1 MIDGVPDMNR
11 SRMNRMKMSMAF
23 VICLTFVVSAFS
35 VTGAADDIFG
45 TGGTSGVGYYK
56 GDHSSDTIPSS
67 LEAGSSYPVVIS
79 FRNNGMVSWEWGV
92 EKFGLLYQGLQSSI
106 TVDPV
111 FSPIPAGMKVATQ
124 EEISFPFVLTPPDKP
139 GEYELS
145 FSMST
150 RKGEDKYTPFPNGF
164 TRKIIVIP
172 KEGVSS
178 GNVGSIIIHSNP
190 SGAMVSMGTEEKG
203 ITPLTLPDLNPA
215 QYEITIS
222 HPDYDRKWA
231 QVQVEP
237 GSVSRVTVDLT
248 STEKPTV
255 STEQLLKFTPLG
267 WVLDNI
273 SLIIISIIILFFGF
287 QVIMMDT
294 KRIPEHHPVRKF
306 TRPLI
311 LLAPT
316 ADGKSRF
323 HRGGSKD
330 GKGGSTG
337 GSADASGVADGDRRL
352 EQGKTAGSETG
363 ARKNVRDRTT
373 RRDGESSERKPIETE
388 EDESALDV
396 EDPDQE
402 GREIEGIWGFPH
414 ALRDRYEPLGV
425 AGDDTYA
432 RVYKVRKKE
441 SGDVRA
447 LKVGHSKQPG
457 SEILQ
462 KESAVWRSL
471 RHPNIVH
478 LFKSEFLDD
487 MSYLE
492 NEYLDGVSYKGI
504 VHTSL
509 TGLPKPIREQYAVSL
524 VRDIAEGLRYAHEI
538 GVRHYHLQTGD
549 VLLTPKLRAKVSGF
563 ARGRNEIGFSVK
575 DSDVRDATAAFIT
588 PEQKDEQKFGNPGR
602 RTDIYQLGV
611 IFYELLTGYLPYSPE
626 AFQITGHEGTFEDH
640 AEELILPSAFRKGL
654 EKYDPI
660 LSRMLSRKKSG
671 RYYLMDEFI
680 ADLDRIR
687 KA

>member
-1 MIDGVPDMNR
+1 MSGTNQNWMN
-11 SRMNRMKMSMAF
+11 MSMAGPIF
-23 VICLTFVVSAFS
+23 LTLLVFMVPGVY
-35 VTGAADDIFG
+35 AADDLFG
-45 TGGTSGVGYYK
+45 MGGTSGVGYYK
-56 GDHSSDTIPSS
+56 GDYVSDTIPSS

-79 FRNNGMVSWEWGV
+79 FQNNGMVSWEWGV

-164 TRKIIVIP
+164 TKKIIVIP

-178 GNVGSIIIHSNP
+178 GNVGSIIIQSNP
-190 SGAMVSMGTEEKG
+190 TGAMVSMGSEEKG
-203 ITPLTLPDLNPA
+203 KTPLTLPDLNPA
-215 QYEITIS
+215 QYEITVS
-222 HPDYDRKWA
+222 HPDYGRKWA
-231 QVQVEP
+231 QVRVEP

-248 STEKPTV
+248 TSEKPVV

-267 WVLDNI
+267 WLLDNI

-294 KRIPEHHPVRKF
+294 KRIPEHHPVRRY

-311 LLAPT
+311 LLAPY

-323 HRGGSKD
+323 QRGLSKD
-330 GKGGSTG
+330 GRGESTG
-337 GSADASGVADGDRRL
+337 GGADASGGADGDRRR
-352 EQGKTAGSETG
+352 EQGKTAGSESGT
-363 ARKNVRDRTT
+363 RKNVRDRKIQ
-373 RRDGESSERKPIETE
+373 RDGESSERKPIETE
-388 EDESALDV
+388 EDESLPDV
-396 EDPDQE
+396 KDPDQE
-402 GREIEGIWGFPH
+402 GREIEGLYGFPY

-492 NEYLDGVSYKGI
+492 NEYLDGVSYKGM

-509 TGLPKPIREQYAVSL
+509 NGLPKPIREQYAVSL
-524 VRDIAEGLRYAHEI
+524 VRDIAEGLKYAHDV
-538 GVRHYHLQTGD
+538 GVRHYHLQSGD
-549 VLLTPKLRAKVSGF
+549 ILLTPKLRAKVSGF
-563 ARGRNEIGFSVK
+563 ARGRNELGFSVK
-575 DSDVRDATAAFIT
+575 DSDVRGATAAFIT
-588 PEQKDEQKFGNPGR
+588 PEQRDEQKYGNPGR

-626 AFQITGHEGTFEDH
+626 AFQKSGHEGTFEDH
-640 AEELILPSAFRKGL
+640 ADELILPSAFRKSL

-660 LSRMLSRKKSG
+660 IVRMLSRKKSG

-680 ADLDRIR
+680 KDLDSVR

>member
-1 MIDGVPDMNR
+1 MSGTNQNWMN
-11 SRMNRMKMSMAF
+11 MSMTGPIF
-23 VICLTFVVSAFS
+23 LTLLVFMVPGVY
-35 VTGAADDIFG
+35 AADDLFG
-45 TGGTSGVGYYK
+45 MGGTSGVGYYK
-56 GDHSSDTIPSS
+56 GDYVSDTIPSS

-79 FRNNGMVSWEWGV
+79 FQNNGMVSWEWGV

-164 TRKIIVIP
+164 TKKIIVIP

-178 GNVGSIIIHSNP
+178 GNVGSIIIQSNP
-190 SGAMVSMGTEEKG
+190 TGAMVSMGSEEKG
-203 ITPLTLPDLNPA
+203 KTPLTLPDLNPA
-215 QYEITIS
+215 QYEITVS
-222 HPDYDRKWA
+222 HPDYGRKWA
-231 QVQVEP
+231 QVRVEP

-248 STEKPTV
+248 TSEKPVV

-267 WVLDNI
+267 WLLDNI

-294 KRIPEHHPVRKF
+294 KRIPEHHPVRRY

-311 LLAPT
+311 LLAPY

-323 HRGGSKD
+323 QRGLSKD
-330 GKGGSTG
+330 GRGESTG
-337 GSADASGVADGDRRL
+337 GGADASGGADGDRRR
-352 EQGKTAGSETG
+352 EQGKTAGSESGT
-363 ARKNVRDRTT
+363 RKNVRDRKI

-388 EDESALDV
+388 EDESLPDV

-402 GREIEGIWGFPH
+402 GREIEGIYGFPH

-492 NEYLDGVSYKGI
+492 NEYLDGVSYKGM

-509 TGLPKPIREQYAVSL
+509 NGLPKPIREQYAVSL
-524 VRDIAEGLRYAHEI
+524 VRDIAEGLKYAHDV
-538 GVRHYHLQTGD
+538 GVRHYHLQSGD
-549 VLLTPKLRAKVSGF
+549 ILLTPKLRAKVSGF
-563 ARGRNEIGFSVK
+563 ARGRNELGFSVK
-575 DSDVRDATAAFIT
+575 DSDVRGATAAFIT
-588 PEQKDEQKFGNPGR
+588 PEQRDEQKYGNPGR

-626 AFQITGHEGTFEDH
+626 AFQKSGHEGTFEDH
-640 AEELILPSAFRKGL
+640 ADELILPSAFRKSL

-660 LSRMLSRKKSG
+660 IVRMLSRKKSG

-680 ADLDRIR
+680 KDLDSVR